1 MSHKRSR
8 SGTETRFAALSIGMP
23 ENISAAKSTSD
34 RWETRTTD
42 LHIEEVQGSLVIY
55 DGRDDSVHYL
65 TDDTLSV
72 YAACPGSIDEIAELT
87 GLPQD
92 HVAAHLNEL
101 ESRALVASHVV
112 GTASRRSMV
121 VGSALAVLG
130 IWSMTAPTPAAAS
143 STTGGGGGGG
153 GGTPAP
159 NMYYESPRERAAW
172 SLASP
177 MNRGQGWGRW
187 PGVCSPGPFWLRT

>member
-65 TDDTLSV
+65 TD
-72 YAACPGSIDEIAELT
+72 
-87 GLPQD
+87 
-92 HVAAHLNEL
+92 
-101 ESRALVASHVV
+101 ESRRKPRRLGRGKPVV
-112 GTASRRSMV
+112 GGRKVSV
-121 VGSALAVLG
+121 VAVSVGL
-130 IWSMTAPTPAAAS
+130 
-143 STTGGGGGGG
+143 
-153 GGTPAP
+153 
-159 NMYYESPRERAAW
+159 
-172 SLASP
+172 L
-177 MNRGQGWGRW
+177 
-187 PGVCSPGPFWLRT
+187 